1 MFYKTTDGQQLYYE
15 LLGNK
20 NAEKHIIFLNG
31 ISQSTVIWN
40 LMVPAFEK
48 EYQVVLCD
56 FIFQG
61 QSDKQGAVRDFDQHA
76 ADVHGLIE
84 FLKIKKVTLIGIS
97 YGSLVAQNFAVNY
110 PQKTDKLILLST
122 FAHKTA
128 YYNAIELAWKRTLS
142 CGGYALML
150 DVMLPT
156 IFSENYFEHPLIPM
170 DKLKALRQSIN
181 NDPEPLKKLMKATE
195 ERADYLEKLT
205 VIKSPTLVIH
215 GEKDLLLLEHMG
227 KAVADAIPE
236 SKFEVIKGAGH
247 TLNLEAVD
255 EIVKLIKGFI

>member
-1 MFYKTTDGQQLYYE
+1 MFYKTTDDQQMHYE

-20 NAEKHIIFLNG
+20 TADKYLIFLNG
-31 ISQSTVIWN
+31 ISQSTVVWN
-40 LMVPAFEK
+40 LMLPAFEK
-48 EYQVVLCD
+48 DYQIILCD

-61 QSDKQGAVRDFDQHA
+61 QSDKQGGVRDFDQHA

-84 FLKIKKVTLIGIS
+84 TLMIKKITVIGIS
-97 YGSLVAQNFAVNY
+97 YGSMVAQHFAVNY
-110 PQKTDKLILLST
+110 PEKVDKLILLST

-128 YYNAIELAWKRTLS
+128 YYNAIELAWERTLS
-142 CGGYALML
+142 SGGYGLML

-170 DKLKALRQSIN
+170 DTLKGLRQTIN
-181 NDPEPLKKLMKATE
+181 NDPVPLQKLMKATK
-195 ERADYLEKLT
+195 ERPDYREKLAA
-205 VIKSPTLVIH
+205 IKCPTLVIH

-227 KAVADAIPE
+227 KAVADAIPN

-255 EIVKLIKGFI
+255 EVAKLIKAFI

>member
-1 MFYKTTDGQQLYYE
+1 MFYKTADDQHLYYE

-20 NAEKHIIFLNG
+20 KSDTYLIFLNG
-31 ISQSTVIWN
+31 ISQSTVVWN
-40 LMVPAFEK
+40 LMLPAFEK
-48 EYQVVLCD
+48 EYQLIVCD

-61 QSDKQGAVRDFDQHA
+61 QSDKQGDVRNFDQHA
-76 ADVHGLIE
+76 ADVHGLITS
-84 FLKIKKVTLIGIS
+84 LTTGKITLIGIS
-97 YGSLVAQNFAVNY
+97 YGSLVAQHFAVNY
-110 PQKTDKLILLST
+110 PEKVGKLVLLST

-128 YYNAIELAWKRTLS
+128 YYNAIELAWQRTLS

-170 DKLKALRQSIN
+170 DTLKAVRQTIN

-195 ERADYLEKLT
+195 ERPDYREKLS
-205 VIKSPTLVIH
+205 VIKAPTLVIH

-227 KAVADAIPE
+227 KAVSDAIPN
-236 SKFEVIKGAGH
+236 SIFKVIKGAGH
-247 TLNLEAVD
+247 TLNLEAV
-255 EIVKLIKGFI
+255 EQTTELIKEFI

>member
-1 MFYKTTDGQQLYYE
+1 MFYKTTDDQQMYYE

-20 NAEKHIIFLNG
+20 KSDKCLIFLNG
-31 ISQSTVIWN
+31 ISQSTVVWN

-48 EYQVVLCD
+48 EYQLILCD

-61 QSDKQGAVRDFDQHA
+61 QSDKQGDVRNFDQHA
-76 ADVHGLIE
+76 ADVHGLITS
-84 FLKIKKVTLIGIS
+84 LAINKITLIGIS
-97 YGSLVAQNFAVNY
+97 YGSLVAQHFAVNY
-110 PQKTDKLILLST
+110 PEKVDKLILLSS

-128 YYNAIELAWKRTLS
+128 YYNAIELAWQRTLS

-156 IFSENYFEHPLIPM
+156 IFSENYFDHPLIPM
-170 DKLKALRQSIN
+170 DTLKAVRQTIN

-195 ERADYLEKLT
+195 ERADYREKLAL
-205 VIKSPTLVIH
+205 IKNPTLVIH

-227 KAVADAIPE
+227 KAVADAIPN

-255 EIVKLIKGFI
+255 ESIKLIKSFI